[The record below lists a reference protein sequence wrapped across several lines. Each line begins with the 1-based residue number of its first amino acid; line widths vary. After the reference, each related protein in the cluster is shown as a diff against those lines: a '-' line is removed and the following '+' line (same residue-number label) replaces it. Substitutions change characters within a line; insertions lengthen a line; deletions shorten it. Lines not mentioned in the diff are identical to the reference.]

1 MSKNII
7 KIATLSIASY
17 FIYKKVNDH
26 FKNFVKVEDVSALEI
41 IEMLKDLNFQI
52 LLGYENNVVSLI
64 KEDKSEAIIAR
75 LNVENE
81 VYLIEYYYDD
91 KDESKLESVYPLN
104 VRLDNKSANEAYRE
118 YLKFLAKIST
128 VEKRFITLV
137 KEIAN
142 DATLADLTI

>member
-52 LLGYENNVVSLI
+52 LLGYENNVVSFI